1 MIQRKKNFLRSK
13 TLTVGSTSKLSD
25 VPVIKPKCIKD
36 CPSPLILMK
45 CEPILE
51 DIEEE
56 DDELAEVKTSVES
69 PSIKKTKS
77 LKRNSILSALK
88 HRKMSAL

>member
-1 MIQRKKNFLRSK
+1 MIQRIKNFLRSK
-13 TLTVGSTSKLSD
+13 TLIVGSTSKLSD

-69 PSIKKTKS
+69 PCYVICWQCSQVCFI
-77 LKRNSILSALK
+77 ILSIYTV
-88 HRKMSAL
+88 